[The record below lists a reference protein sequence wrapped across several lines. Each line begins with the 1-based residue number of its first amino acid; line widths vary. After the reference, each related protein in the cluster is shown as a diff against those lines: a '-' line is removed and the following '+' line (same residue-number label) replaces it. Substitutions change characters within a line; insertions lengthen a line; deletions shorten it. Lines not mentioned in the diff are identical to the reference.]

1 MSTATA
7 VEAPTQCDVIVRG
20 LKASKSVELE
30 GQDFILRMT
39 PAKAYELA
47 SAMFEVL
54 GEIR

>member
-1 MSTATA
+1 MSTATIQ
-7 VEAPTQCDVIVRG
+7 EADVIVRG
-20 LKASKSVELE
+20 FKTSKMLELVGE
-30 GQDFILRMT
+30 DFILRMT